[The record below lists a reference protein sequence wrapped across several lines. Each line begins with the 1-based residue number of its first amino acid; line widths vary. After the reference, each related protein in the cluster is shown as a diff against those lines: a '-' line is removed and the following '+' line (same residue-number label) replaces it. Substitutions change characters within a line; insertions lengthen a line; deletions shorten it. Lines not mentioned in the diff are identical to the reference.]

1 MCCVFK
7 ADLKDRC
14 VNRRGFM
21 ALNWIRGK
29 SKWNDFF
36 RIKLINCGLKQ
47 KPSTG
52 IHFRV
57 KKRKCVRSSEW
68 KEWDSSYNRHYL
80 RVCGLMSAHAQR
92 CCCTSWGAAV
102 FGVGSS
108 VRHGRDAGHE
118 RATLPRQPQSV
129 ERLLWEEIYLCVC
142 VWGCVQ
148 DKCEIHCVHL

>member
-1 MCCVFK
+1 MK
-7 ADLKDRC
+7 H
-14 VNRRGFM
+14 
-21 ALNWIRGK
+21 
-29 SKWNDFF
+29 FF
-36 RIKLINCGLKQ
+36 RIKLINCGLIQ

-118 RATLPRQPQSV
+118 RATLPRQPRSV
-129 ERLLWEEIYLCVC
+129 ERLLWEEIYLCMCVC
-142 VWGCVQ
+142 VRVCPRQVWNTLCASLRLWCISAIWIYHNIKVLSLNIWQ
-148 DKCEIHCVHL
+148 